1 MTEWLA
7 RRVKDQMMCGR
18 TTDGVNQ
25 RCRGVII
32 DITTTRKLKPLP
44 PGMTEDPPGSHH
56 WRYTMKAKRQIGEGR
71 KPLGHGTG
79 GAVGALP
86 VWNEP
91 RHLAAFVIPE
101 LPFTR
106 ECPECKQLARVTADL
121 LQS

>member
-56 WRYTMKAKRQIGEGR
+56 WRYTKRAEGQR
-71 KPLGHGTG
+71 ERGQRPVGHGTG
-79 GAVGALP
+79 GAFGVLN
-86 VWNEP
+86 VWDEP
-91 RHLAAFVIPE
+91 RHRAVFAVPE

-106 ECPECKQLARVTADL
+106 ECPECKQLARVTVDVL
-121 LQS
+121 RS